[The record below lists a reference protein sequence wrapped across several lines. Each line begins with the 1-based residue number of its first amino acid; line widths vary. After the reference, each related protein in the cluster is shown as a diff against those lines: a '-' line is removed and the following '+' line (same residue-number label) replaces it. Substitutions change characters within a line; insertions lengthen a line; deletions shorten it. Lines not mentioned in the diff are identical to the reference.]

1 LRVSTNLRV
10 STAARDILTSWVGQ
24 ARAIQTVHA
33 VANLRGKAA
42 IAQHDLPNNSEV
54 SQHEAVVVSQP
65 PTYAQVLVGQ
75 QSARG
80 TPAALQD
87 RKQPREQH
95 TTGYSLEKKV
105 VRRAVSDDQ
114 RKLDK
119 GKCPACVKR
128 LMNQCPIVLANW
140 IGIAP
145 QILPKLS

>member
-1 LRVSTNLRV
+1 MGRPSKKQEHYKQK
-10 STAARDILTSWVGQ
+10 AM
-24 ARAIQTVHA
+24 
-33 VANLRGKAA
+33 ANLHGEAA
-42 IAQHDLPNNSEV
+42 LAQHYLPDDVEA
-54 SQHEAVVVSQP
+54 SQHQAAAVSQP

-95 TTGYSLEKKV
+95 ATGYSPEKKV
-105 VRRAVSDDQ
+105 VRRAVSEDQ

-128 LMNQCPIVLANW
+128 LMIRCAIVLANW
-140 IGIAP
+140 IWIAP
-145 QILPKLS
+145 QTLPKTGYILKIPCPGS